1 MAKKSAPQV
10 EEISEDLVGQEL
22 ELNDENVTEQ
32 EPEFNIPAVDP
43 NNPHTQ
49 GAPCRDFGKSRN

>member
-22 ELNDENVTEQ
+22 ELNDETPTETPIV
-32 EPEFNIPAVDP
+32 ETPAVDP